1 MTSTAR
7 WDIFCKV
14 IDNYGDVG
22 VCWRLAADLA
32 ARAQKVR
39 MWCDDVSALTWL
51 APQGAPGV
59 EVICWTG
66 APTTA
71 LPGDVVVEAFGCDP
85 PPDFV
90 QRMADSACPPAW
102 INLEYLSAEAWV
114 ERCHGLPSP
123 QSAGPGAGLM
133 KWFFYPGFTEATG
146 GLLREAGLL
155 ERQAAFDRPSWLQSH
170 GLSLQSGERLVVLFC
185 YENAALETLLQM
197 LGDKPTLLALTP
209 GPAQAQVH
217 QHKLP
222 QSVRSIDL
230 PWLSQTDFDHLLW
243 SADLNLV
250 RGEDSLVRALWA
262 GSPFLWQLYP
272 QADGAHQVKSAA
284 FLDRLLGGQAEQ
296 ACAQPPWA
304 RNLRRLWQLWNGE
317 KAAQITGEQGE
328 ETMAWPEPE
337 AWTRAVQTM
346 RTTLLRQSDLSSQLM
361 QFVAQQARRNAPQ
374 SAVSGAQQLESRV
387 FP

>member
-1 MTSTAR
+1 VTSTAR

-39 MWCDDVSALTWL
+39 LWCDDVSALTWL

-59 EVICWTG
+59 EVFCWTD

-71 LPGDVVVEAFGCDP
+71 VPGDVVVEAFGCDP

-90 QRMADSACPPAW
+90 QRMANGACPPVW
-102 INLEYLSAEAWV
+102 INLEYLSAEPWV
-114 ERCHGLPSP
+114 DRSHGLPSP

-133 KWFFYPGFTEATG
+133 KWFFYPGFTGATG

-155 ERQAAFDRPSWLQSH
+155 ERQAAFDRVSWLQSR
-170 GLSLQSGERLVVLFC
+170 GLTLQSGERLVVLFC
-185 YENAALETLLQM
+185 YENTALANLLQM

-217 QHKLP
+217 QLRLP
-222 QSVRSIDL
+222 QRVRSIDL

-262 GSPFLWQLYP
+262 GRPFLWQLYP

-284 FLDRLLGGQAEQ
+284 FLDKLLGGRAEQ
-296 ACAQPPWA
+296 AFAQGSWA
-304 RNLRRLWQLWNGE
+304 RDLQRLWRLWNGE
-317 KAAQITGEQGE
+317 QPPAPMAGTDGDKSL
-328 ETMAWPEPE
+328 AWPEPE
-337 AWTRAVQTM
+337 AWTRAVLTM
-346 RTTLLRQSDLSSQLM
+346 RATLLRQPDLSSQLL
-361 QFVAQQARRNAPQ
+361 QFAASHARTRAQPQ
-374 SAVSGAQQLESRV
+374 VPSS
-387 FP
+387 